1 MSQSWAKTL
10 TKIIDCEMKENV
22 NDPSEKKGKGKLKGW
37 KMFFVAYR
45 GLLNGSSNLLRK
57 LDACVKSF
65 LL

>member
-1 MSQSWAKTL
+1 
-10 TKIIDCEMKENV
+10 MKENV